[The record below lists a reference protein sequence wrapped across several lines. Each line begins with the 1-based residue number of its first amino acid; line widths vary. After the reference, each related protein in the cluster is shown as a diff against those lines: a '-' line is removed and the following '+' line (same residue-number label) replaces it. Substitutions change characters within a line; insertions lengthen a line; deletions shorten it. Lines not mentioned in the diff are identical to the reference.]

1 MSPSIQAAI
10 QIFKSNVQFENE
22 NSRRLYFRGLD
33 AFYEYLDDNQLNTLE
48 TTQLEKNIV
57 VQFGGWMKDTRG
69 YSIPTRRL
77 YISTLRAA
85 LRFWRANYSGWIQFT
100 REEEQEA
107 SRTSLIGNPEEQ
119 TSRHERLPEN
129 FGNHM
134 LSSVMKLT
142 LPKKQLDKLEV
153 LRKRTLVVLLRATA
167 LRIGDLCH
175 LTKKHVDDARVQN
188 GRLELRME
196 KTGRIAHCRLGI
208 DTLQVVDE
216 YLEARDDHSPWI
228 MIQHGKSNRRRHN
241 SSSFFKNAKRG
252 YGARLSSTSAWR
264 IVQEVAALSGLDR
277 EKYFTSPH
285 AFRHWHAKTL
295 IENGV
300 SLENI
305 QAVLGHS
312 TPATTRVIYAPE
324 PDKRQIDQIESDLQK
339 IFTGDRKS

>member
-1 MSPSIQAAI
+1 MYPSVQEAI

-22 NSRRLYFRGLD
+22 NTRRLYFRGLD
-33 AFYEYLDDNQLNTLE
+33 AFFEYLQDNQLSE
-48 TTQLEKNIV
+48 IQTTTLEKNVV
-57 VQFGGWMKDTRG
+57 VQFGGWMKDIRG
-69 YSIPTRRL
+69 YSISTRRL
-77 YISTLRAA
+77 YISVLRAA

-119 TSRHERLPEN
+119 TSRHERLPED

-134 LSSVMKLT
+134 LASVMKLT
-142 LPKKQLDKLEV
+142 LPEKQLDKLEV

-196 KTGRIAHCRLGI
+196 KTGRIAHCRLGV

-228 MIQHGKSNRRRHN
+228 LIQHGKSNRRRNN
-241 SSSFFKNAKRG
+241 SPSFFKNAKTRIWCPIIQHLSLANCSG
-252 YGARLSSTSAWR
+252 SSSSLRIGSREVLYQSACLSTLARQDPDR
-264 IVQEVAALSGLDR
+264 KRCLSGEYPGCAGSLH
-277 EKYFTSPH
+277 TGHH
-285 AFRHWHAKTL
+285 AYHL
-295 IENGV
+295 C
-300 SLENI
+300 
-305 QAVLGHS
+305 
-312 TPATTRVIYAPE
+312 P
-324 PDKRQIDQIESDLQK
+324 
-339 IFTGDRKS
+339 